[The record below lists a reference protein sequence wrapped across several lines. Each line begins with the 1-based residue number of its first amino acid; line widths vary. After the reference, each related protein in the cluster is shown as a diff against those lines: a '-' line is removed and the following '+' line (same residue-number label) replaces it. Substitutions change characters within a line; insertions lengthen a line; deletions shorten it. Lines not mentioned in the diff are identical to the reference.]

1 MLKKKQQQ
9 QQPIR
14 TKVNIIINQWEW
26 QPAWSARKCKWLR
39 WDWFLVLHLI
49 GWDGGASF
57 VDQSR
62 NKVNQNQSNP
72 ESLLIL
78 NWKLLYVWGLIFSI

>member
-1 MLKKKQQQ
+1 MRMATCLKRRKMQV
-9 QQPIR
+9 
-14 TKVNIIINQWEW
+14 TKV
-26 QPAWSARKCKWLR
+26 RLV
-39 WDWFLVLHLI
+39 LVLHLI